1 MSKTFI
7 RAIVLAATVAALA
20 VPASAHAYK
29 RSDRTK
35 NAAILG
41 AGIGLLSGNGIKGA
55 IGGAVIGGGV
65 GALTENGRKGRK
77 AVKGAKK
84 GAVLG
89 AGLGLLSGNG
99 IDGAIKG
106 AVVGGAG
113 GAILGRYN

>member
-1 MSKTFI
+1 MKLSSWL
-7 RAIVLAATVAALA
+7 VLATTLTALA

-29 RSDRTK
+29 RSERTR

-41 AGIGLLSGNGIKGA
+41 AGVGLLTGNGIKGA
-55 IGGAVIGGGV
+55 IGGAVIGGGL
-65 GALTENGRKGRK
+65 GAVTERGWRGHR
-77 AVKGAKK
+77 AREGAKT

-89 AGLGLLSGNG
+89 AGLGLLTGNG

>member
-1 MSKTFI
+1 MRTSFS
-7 RAIVLAATVAALA
+7 RYMLLAATVAALA
-20 VPASAHAYK
+20 VPAAAHA
-29 RSDRTK
+29 SRTK

-77 AVKGAKK
+77 AVRGAKK